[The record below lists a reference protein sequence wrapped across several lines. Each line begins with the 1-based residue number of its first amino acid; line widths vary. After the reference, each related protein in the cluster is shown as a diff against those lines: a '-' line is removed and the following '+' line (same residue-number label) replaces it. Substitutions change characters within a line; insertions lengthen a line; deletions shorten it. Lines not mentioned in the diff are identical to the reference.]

1 MEHLVLVSFDQ
12 SLETGDPEID
22 AQHRELFARI
32 AQLLEVARDRR
43 ARAEVARLLT
53 FLGDYVVQ
61 HFDAEE
67 RLMEA
72 SGYPEAEA
80 HRAEHR
86 ELVAAYGRLYQE
98 FKAEGPSLQF
108 LVRFENRITA
118 WLREHIHCTDRSLA
132 DFLQRES
139 MK

>member
-1 MEHLVLVSFDQ
+1 MEHLVLVSFDR

-43 ARAEVARLLT
+43 ARAEVERLLE

-61 HFDAEE
+61 HFEAEE
-67 RLMEA
+67 RAMAEA
-72 SGYPEAEA
+72 DYPEAAA
-80 HRAEHR
+80 HRAEHG
-86 ELVAAYGRLYQE
+86 ELLSAFGRLYREFQE
-98 FKAEGPSLQF
+98 EGPTPGF
-108 LVRFENRITA
+108 LIRFDNRITA

-132 DFLQRES
+132 EFLQSES
-139 MK
+139 RK